1 MGDMTRRE
9 KLVAVLDHYE
19 KVGLQIKDL
28 RNAAVQ
34 YKADGHEGIEGFLN
48 SELPLVNEEEVVD
61 HPDQDRA

>member
-9 KLVAVLDHYE
+9 KLVAVLDHYD

-28 RNAAVQ
+28 RTAAVE
-34 YKADGHEGIEGFLN
+34 YKANGGEGIEGFLN

-61 HPDQDRA
+61 HPDQDRS